1 MKWAQ
6 VQKHSVA
13 LNIKRSLKNNTG
25 DVKAINYNK
34 VQWALILLNNTA
46 IANNKYTEGRISV
59 AQTVTPTSSHTAL
72 FSPGQASHDPPKL
85 TSPEQNSQTHVMVCS

>member
-1 MKWAQ
+1 MSVSNSAQAFLWNKGEMKRAQ

-34 VQWALILLNNTA
+34 VQ
-46 IANNKYTEGRISV
+46 
-59 AQTVTPTSSHTAL
+59 
-72 FSPGQASHDPPKL
+72 
-85 TSPEQNSQTHVMVCS
+85 